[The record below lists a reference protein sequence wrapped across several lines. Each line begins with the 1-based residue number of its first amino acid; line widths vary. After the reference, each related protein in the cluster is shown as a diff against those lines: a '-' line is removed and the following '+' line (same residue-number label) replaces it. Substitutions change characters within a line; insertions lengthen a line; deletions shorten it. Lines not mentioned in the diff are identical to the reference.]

1 MSDDHDVGYR
11 RPPTHTRFRSGVSGN
26 PSGRPK
32 RRPTFRAV
40 LLDELAA
47 PTAAGGAE
55 PRVSKLQALVRTLVA
70 AAISGDAKAQALLLA
85 AITRIGEADEEE
97 PTSLSPDD
105 REILDSYVGDE
116 LKRRAADSRAV
127 PPTPKPEPD
136 ERD

>member
-1 MSDDHDVGYR
+1 MSDDQNVGYR

-55 PRVSKLQALVRTLVA
+55 PTVSKLQALVRTLVA
-70 AAISGDAKAQALLLA
+70 AAISGDARAQALLLA

-97 PTSLSPDD
+97 SVSLSPDD
-105 REILDSYVGDE
+105 REILDAYVGNE
-116 LKRRAADSRAV
+116 LERRAADSRAV
-127 PPTPKPEPD
+127 LPTPKPEPNEGD
-136 ERD
+136 

>member
-1 MSDDHDVGYR
+1 MSDDQNVGYQ
-11 RPPTHTRFRSGVSGN
+11 RPPVRTRFKPGVSGN

-40 LLDELAA
+40 LLDVLAA

-55 PRVSKLQALVRTLVA
+55 PGVSKLQALVRTLVA
-70 AAISGDAKAQALLLA
+70 AAISGDARAQALLLA

-116 LKRRAADSRAV
+116 LERRAADSQAV
-127 PPTPKPEPD
+127 LPTPKPEPN

>member
-97 PTSLSPDD
+97 PVSLSPDD
-105 REILDSYVGDE
+105 REILDAYVGDE
-116 LKRRAADSRAV
+116 LERRAADSRAV
-127 PPTPKPEPD
+127 LPTPKPEPNEGD
-136 ERD
+136 

>member
-1 MSDDHDVGYR
+1 MSDDRKVGYQ
-11 RPPTHTRFRSGVSGN
+11 RPPVRTRFMPGVSGN

-47 PTAAGGAE
+47 PTAAG
-55 PRVSKLQALVRTLVA
+55 LQALVRTLIA
-70 AAISGDAKAQALLLA
+70 SAISGDARAQALLLA

-105 REILDSYVGDE
+105 REILNSYVGDE

>member
-1 MSDDHDVGYR
+1 MSDDPKVGYR

-55 PRVSKLQALVRTLVA
+55 PRVSKLRALVRTLVA
-70 AAISGDAKAQALLLA
+70 AAISGDARAQALLLA
-85 AITRIGEADEEE
+85 AITRIGEADEEDQA
-97 PTSLSPDD
+97 SLSPDD
-105 REILDSYVGDE
+105 SEILQAYVSGELERRTTDSE
-116 LKRRAADSRAV
+116 SV
-127 PPTPKPEPD
+127 PPTPDREPD
-136 ERD
+136 Q

>member
-1 MSDDHDVGYR
+1 MSDDPDVGYP

-26 PSGRPK
+26 SSGRPK
-32 RRPTFRAV
+32 RRPTFRTV

-47 PTAAGGAE
+47 PTAAGGAQ
-55 PRVSKLQALVRTLVA
+55 PTVSKLQALVRTLVA
-70 AAISGDAKAQALLLA
+70 AAISGDARTQALLLA